1 MKKNGPLLSKVKE
14 TIEKYQMF
22 TITERIVIGVSGG
35 PDSTA
40 LLHLLLRLKD
50 EYRLGL
56 WIAHLNHQLR
66 GKEAEEETKWVEK
79 FAFECGIPFISDSF
93 DVPAL
98 AKRRKLGLE
107 EAARRARYD
116 FFERVAN
123 QVCANKIALGHTA
136 SDQVETILMRLI
148 KGAGLDGLSGIPPVR
163 GRIVRPLIEI
173 FREEIE
179 DYCKRNN
186 LKPCLDSSN
195 NEVSFLRN
203 RIRLSLLPLLSQQY
217 NLQIKKNLFRMGS
230 ILRGDA
236 DFIKKE
242 GERKFRT
249 VLKEEIDK
257 KNQRLLVLDVEKLSR
272 LHSALQKRVL
282 REGIQRVKGDLKE
295 ISSDHLDSILNLS
308 GERGM
313 RRLDLPGDLVIER
326 EYKDLL
332 IRRGKSENMAFDG
345 YLIIPGKTEL
355 APLGLALETRLISE
369 GSGSLFNSLSLKEK
383 VNSSKTNDFPEKKA
397 FFDFDKLEL
406 PLFLR
411 SRKEGDRFFPLGMR
425 GSKKVKDF
433 FIDLKLPMERRK
445 MVPLLIS
452 KDRVVWIVGYRVDER
467 FKVDSNTKK
476 ILAIKILRD
485 MKET

>member
-1 MKKNGPLLSKVKE
+1 MKKNGPLLRKVKE

-22 TITERIVIGVSGG
+22 TIAERVVIGVSGG
-35 PDSTA
+35 PDSIT

-66 GKEAEEETKWVEK
+66 GKEAEEEAQRVEK

-98 AKRRKLGLE
+98 AKRRKLGFE

-136 SDQVETILMRLI
+136 SDQVETVLMRLI
-148 KGAGLDGLSGIPPVR
+148 KGAGLDGLCGIPPVR

-173 FREEIE
+173 FREETE

-236 DFIKKE
+236 DFMKKE

-249 VLKEEIDK
+249 VLKEEIEK

-282 REGIQRVKGDLKE
+282 REGIQRVKGDLKG

-308 GERGM
+308 GEKGI
-313 RRLDLPGDLVIER
+313 RRLNLPGDLVIER

-332 IRRGKSENMAFDG
+332 IRIGKSENMAFDG

-355 APLGLALETRLISE
+355 APLGLALETRLINGESA
-369 GSGSLFNSLSLKEK
+369 SLFVSSFLNSKEK

-397 FFDFDKLEL
+397 YFDFGKLEL

-433 FIDLKLPMERRK
+433 FIDLKLPMERRE

-467 FKVDSNTKK
+467 FKVDSNTGK
-476 ILAIKILRD
+476 ILAIEIL
-485 MKET
+485 KA